1 MLPSIHHL
9 LEDPD
14 PAEGPQDPR
23 SSSPHP
29 TTRSSPT
36 VISVTSTTLQAP
48 SSTMP
53 STSYPPHYMDH
64 DPRPDLTKGVK
75 SHSRTMDYPQPHPHS
90 KRYSPTFQDHSYRD
104 PLSSERT
111 RNVAKE
117 DMFHHPSAHE
127 PPSTTTSYNS
137 PSRIPYS
144 TEEWTH
150 PRRDDA
156 HDPSALSAPGWAS
169 RQAEQLNSQS
179 SDPSQHA
186 SKSSSY
192 RPQQQRVSPFDPSV
206 ASSSSSA
213 SPSPSIASATAAST
227 PLTTEAITA
236 VTNGTAAASISD
248 PRSRFS
254 HNQESSRASG
264 ADLRHSM
271 AEHIVGAGGNNGGNR
286 GGQASPPSG
295 GLVGAAGPRW
305 SSSTHSLDQSS
316 RVAEDGRDLRY
327 APSNANYSYTPQPE
341 YNSRLPPPS
350 DSPPLPS
357 RPYDAQSSHRDRY
370 SHSAVSSPEH
380 LQSRAPQHRPQ
391 SSQDHVPGREWPEQ
405 RRPPSQMYHSERRD
419 ERQYSPE
426 PSHYRSQ
433 PRHHP
438 SSPPHIVYQPH
449 PSLQHEQQQQPVY
462 DPVRESDQRPP
473 HRSPHQ
479 PVSFS
484 SPQERQ
490 GYPPRQNVAAV
501 NTATS
506 IPQEFSALRQQGSQK
521 HGLATRSERMASPS
535 PSHPYYT
542 PSHSS
547 RPSHSQADS
556 DRVQHPR
563 HESDRYA
570 SPPQP
575 RPPYAANDRRPE
587 HDQRYGRELHPSE
600 HADTQDGPEGGSW
613 SDGGGQMSDARAGLS
628 RRTGHGASGSMPFA
642 PPMMSTSTWKESQ
655 RSIRPSVSLSD
666 LARVEPHSR
675 RDRPMEQAERTE
687 GYGEEEE
694 DEEDLEDQLLDEG
707 EDDPHVHQGGRIG
720 HEGPL
725 PLQQHPYPGP
735 PSRTHPQDER
745 AWAKDRGYEYEH
757 EYESNAGARTG
768 ARYVDGPGPI
778 RGQTSGL
785 DPSHHH
791 GSGAQYHGSPLPTHA
806 SHQRHPS
813 HDYLSN
819 SHGHPHHPPSHR
831 GPQPYPPSVQHAQS
845 SHPYQQ
851 QHHHAG
857 HPHQVHVHPSQHH
870 PPHHQ
875 RVPPQT
881 AAPYQDNPMGSNGNR
896 TTPARRGPYLS
907 RQRALL
913 AGLDSTSPSSR
924 YQCQY
929 CHKQFS
935 RPSSLRIHTYSHTG
949 ERPFKCS
956 EEGCGRQFSVQSN
969 MRRHLR
975 VHRMGRMRTDFG
987 PHDQD

>member
-14 PAEGPQDPR
+14 SADGPQDPR

-29 TTRSSPT
+29 TTSPPT
-36 VISVTSTTLQAP
+36 FISVSSTSLQAP

-53 STSYPPHYMDH
+53 STSYPTHFMDH
-64 DPRPDLTKGVK
+64 DPRLDLAKGAK
-75 SHSRTMDYPQPHPHS
+75 GQSRNMSYPVRQPHL
-90 KRYSPTFQDHSYRD
+90 KRYSPTFQDHPHRD
-104 PLSSERT
+104 TPTTSSSERT
-111 RNVAKE
+111 RNAGKE
-117 DMFHHPSAHE
+117 DRYHPSHASANAHE
-127 PPSTTTSYNS
+127 PSSISVSYSS
-137 PSRIPYS
+137 PSRMSYS
-144 TEEWTH
+144 TEDWSH
-150 PRRDDA
+150 SRRDDPR
-156 HDPSALSAPGWAS
+156 DPGALSAPGWTS
-169 RQAEQLNSQS
+169 RQADQLNTQS
-179 SDPSQHA
+179 TGLSQHTP
-186 SKSSSY
+186 SSSAY
-192 RPQQQRVSPFDPSV
+192 RPQQQRVSPFDPSI

-254 HNQESSRASG
+254 HSQDHSRAAG
-264 ADLRHSM
+264 ADSRHSM
-271 AEHIVGAGGNNGGNR
+271 AEQIVSAGGNNGGNS

-316 RVAEDGRDLRY
+316 RIAEDSRDQRY

-341 YNSRLPPPS
+341 YSTRIPPPS
-350 DSPPLPS
+350 DSPPPPPRS
-357 RPYDAQSSHRDRY
+357 FDPQSAHHDRY
-370 SHSAVSSPEH
+370 SHSTVSSPDH

-391 SSQDHVPGREWPEQ
+391 SSQDPVPDREWSEQ
-405 RRPPSQMYHSERRD
+405 NRPPAQMYLSERRD
-419 ERQYSPE
+419 ERRYSPE
-426 PSHYRSQ
+426 PGHYRSQ
-433 PRHHP
+433 PHHHP
-438 SSPPHIVYQPH
+438 SSPPHVLYQPH

-479 PVSFS
+479 PVSYS
-484 SPQERQ
+484 SPQDRQ
-490 GYPPRQNVAAV
+490 GYPPRQNIAIV

-506 IPQEFSALRQQGSQK
+506 IPQEPSAFRQQGSQK
-521 HGLATRSERMASPS
+521 HGLATRSERIASPS

-547 RPSHSQADS
+547 RPSHAQADS
-556 DRVQHPR
+556 DHALHPR
-563 HESDRYA
+563 HEPDRYP
-570 SPPQP
+570 SPPQS
-575 RPPYAANDRRPE
+575 RPPYAAGDRRPE
-587 HDQRYGRELHPSE
+587 HDQRHGRELHPSE
-600 HADTQDGPEGGSW
+600 YVDSQDVPEGGSW
-613 SDGGGQMSDARAGLS
+613 SDGGGHMLDTRTSLS

-642 PPMMSTSTWKESQ
+642 PPMMGTSTWKESQ
-655 RSIRPSVSLSD
+655 RAIRPSVSLSD
-666 LARVEPHSR
+666 LARVEAHSR
-675 RDRPMEQAERTE
+675 RDRPMEQTERTE
-687 GYGEEEE
+687 DYEEE
-694 DEEDLEDQLLDEG
+694 DVDEEDIDDQLVEEG
-707 EDDPHVHQGGRIG
+707 EDGLDVHRSGRAG
-720 HEGPL
+720 HEGP
-725 PLQQHPYPGP
+725 PTLQQHPYSGL
-735 PSRTHPQDER
+735 PSRPHPQDER
-745 AWAKDRGYEYEH
+745 AWAKGRGYEYEH
-757 EYESNAGARTG
+757 EYESDPNTRTG
-768 ARYVDGPGPI
+768 AQYMDGPGPI
-778 RGQTSGL
+778 RGQVSGGL
-785 DPSHHH
+785 EPPRHH
-791 GSGAQYHGSPLPTHA
+791 GSGAQYHGSPLAAHA
-806 SHQRHPS
+806 PHQRHP
-813 HDYLSN
+813 

-831 GPQPYPPSVQHAQS
+831 GHQPYPPSMQHAQN

-851 QHHHAG
+851 QHHHPS
-857 HPHQVHVHPSQHH
+857 HPHQAHVHPSQHH
-870 PPHHQ
+870 PVHHQ
-875 RVPPQT
+875 RAPPQT
-881 AAPYQDNPMGSNGNR
+881 VMPYQDNSMGSNGNR

-975 VHRMGRMRTDFG
+975 VHRMGRMRVDFG